1 MTTSTN
7 TQLDNLIPASKIA
20 NLSQGMFVGAVADN
34 IDQPIEQK
42 IFHARIDLNTRR
54 ITAETAA
61 YVPIP
66 ELASFVDENGTDR
79 MDEVVKANYI
89 RIKTD
94 VEEIIRREIERIS
107 NDDKLKYLLEKK

>member
-1 MTTSTN
+1 
-7 TQLDNLIPASKIA
+7 
-20 NLSQGMFVGAVADN
+20 
-34 IDQPIEQK
+34 
-42 IFHARIDLNTRR
+42 
-54 ITAETAA
+54 
-61 YVPIP
+61 
-66 ELASFVDENGTDR
+66 